1 MESIIESII
10 EFIIQFY
17 CSRLCY
23 IFLCSPFFPHQKKE
37 LLYCGFSGAFGWI
50 LYYILVQLGM
60 GVVVPSLIATFCLT
74 ILARIFA
81 VIRSTPV
88 TVYLLTGIFPLVPG
102 AGIFYT
108 AYYLFTNDR
117 AFSSSKGI
125 ETFEVAGAI
134 VLGII
139 FGFGIP
145 QSLFHLVKKSG
156 RN

>member
-1 MESIIESII
+1 MD
-10 EFIIQFY
+10 FIIQFIVA
-17 CSRLCY
+17 
-23 IFLCSPFFPHQKKE
+23 IFATLSFALLFSAPKKE
-37 LLYCGFSGAFGWI
+37 LIFCGFTGAVGWI
-50 LYYILVQLGM
+50 IYYVMVHFEM
-60 GVVVPSLIATFCLT
+60 GVVFPSLVATFCLT

-81 VIRSTPV
+81 VTRLMPV
-88 TVYLLTGIFPLVPG
+88 TVYLLSGIFPLVPG

-117 AFSSSKGI
+117 AYSSSKGI

-145 QSLFHLVKKSG
+145 QSLFNLLKKRG
-156 RN
+156 A

>member
-10 EFIIQFY
+10 EFIIQFIVAGFATF
-17 CSRLCY
+17 SFAVL
-23 IFLCSPFFPHQKKE
+23 FSAPKKE